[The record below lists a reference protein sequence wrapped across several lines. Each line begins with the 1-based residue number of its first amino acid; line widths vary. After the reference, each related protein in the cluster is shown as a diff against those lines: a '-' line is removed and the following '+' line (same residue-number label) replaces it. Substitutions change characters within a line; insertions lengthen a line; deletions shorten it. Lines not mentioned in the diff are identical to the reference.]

1 MRPFKIHVA
10 QNGYVLEDEFGGFHI
25 AATLQDL
32 GRLTG
37 ETITH
42 SYTVY
47 ESNMSAN
54 HLSQVR
60 AMAAN
65 GQKIKAIQL
74 LRDCFTPR
82 LGLREAK
89 DLIERLCF

>member
-10 QNGYVLEDEFGGFHI
+10 QNGYVLEDEFGNFHI
-25 AATLQDL
+25 AATLHDL

-37 ETITH
+37 EMVTH
-42 SYTVY
+42 SYTIY
-47 ESNMSAN
+47 ESDMGAN
-54 HLSQVR
+54 HLNSVR
-60 AMAAN
+60 AMAAD
-65 GQKIKAIQL
+65 GQKIKAIML

-89 DLIERLCF
+89 DLIERLCL